1 MTTIGTIQE
10 TNTNGFK
17 EMKGQISTLHLNISF
32 KLIPNKQKSNP
43 NDPSY
48 SISTASLNG
57 IDVQI
62 GSVWEK
68 SCQNSDDV
76 FLSMTFDDPSF
87 NQPLNVAAFENNPN
101 RWDIVWR
108 RRQVQQNQNE
118 TA

>member
-1 MTTIGTIQE
+1 MTTIGTITE
-10 TNTNGFK
+10 TTTNGFK
-17 EMKGQISTLHLNISF
+17 EMKGQVSTLHLNISF
-32 KLIPNKQKSNP
+32 KLISNQQKSNP

-48 SISTASLNG
+48 SINTASLNG
-57 IDVQI
+57 SDVKI

-68 SCQNSDDV
+68 SRQNSDDV

-87 NQPLNVAAFENNPN
+87 NQPLNVAAFKNNPDH
-101 RWDIVWR
+101 WDIVWR